1 MSSTTKVGIMTLA
14 AVALLSYLVFV
25 IGDFSLSEKGYNFII
40 SFYSVNGLSKGASV
54 SMSGV
59 KIGKVTSIEFNDDQ
73 VYVHCY
79 ISDKKYYIR
88 RNSSFTISTAGLMG
102 EKYIEIMPTRDYTSP
117 YISDKEVVA
126 GTDPIRMDEL
136 FEKGTQ
142 LIQKLQDLTESARDI
157 ISDPELKENTRVMF
171 RNAAAASENINQV
184 IASLKSKSDNIADNL
199 DKILAN
205 VSQGLDQNREDITKL
220 IKNFRGISEKINK
233 LTGENSGNITEIL
246 ANVKDVTGRLDGLLS
261 KLDKD
266 NKLTNDI
273 RSTIESIRDTS
284 SNAKEITS
292 ELKEL
297 IVDKQVKQKI
307 SMALDDAHKLAQ
319 AVDKVFLNIR
329 QTRVDFKYLL
339 RYSKNEEELLSDINV
354 DIYPSDKGFYRVGI
368 EDVGGEDNFDAMIA
382 KDADTNLIKRAGI
395 ISSKVGLGVDYLI
408 SNDLSLS
415 LDFLDT
421 RDTEIRMK
429 LGYTIAENMKFELR
443 ADNIQ
448 DKSEL
453 NFGLEYKF

>member
-1 MSSTTKVGIMTLA
+1 MNSTTKVGIMTLA
-14 AVALLSYLVFV
+14 AVALLSYLVFI
-25 IGDFSLSEKGYNFII
+25 IGDFSFSEKGYNFII

-59 KIGKVTSIEFNDDQ
+59 KIGKVTSLEFNDDQ

-79 ISDKKYYIR
+79 VSEKKYYIR

-102 EKYIEIMPTRDYTSP
+102 EKYIEIMPTRDYSSP
-117 YISDKEVVA
+117 YISDNEVVA

-142 LIQKLQDLTESARDI
+142 LVQKLQDLTESARDI
-157 ISDPELKENTRVMF
+157 ISDPELKENTRIVF
-171 RNAAAASENINQV
+171 RNAAAASENINN
-184 IASLKSKSDNIADNL
+184 IINLLRSKSDNIADNL
-199 DKILAN
+199 DKILSN
-205 VSQGLDQNREDITKL
+205 VSQGIEQNKEEITKL
-220 IKNFRGISEKINK
+220 ISNFRQISDKINK
-233 LTGENSGNITEIL
+233 LTGDNSGNITEIL
-246 ANVKDVTGRLDGLLS
+246 TNVKDVTGRLDGLLT

-266 NKLTNDI
+266 DKLTNDI
-273 RSTIESIRDTS
+273 RDTLEAIRDTS
-284 SNAKEITS
+284 TNAKEIS
-292 ELKEL
+292 GELKEL
-297 IVDKQVKQKI
+297 VVDKQVRQKI
-307 SMALDDAHKLAQ
+307 NVALDDAHKLAQ

-339 RYSKNEEELLSDINV
+339 RYSKDEEGLLSDISV
-354 DIYPSDKGFYRVGI
+354 DIYPSDKGFYRIGI
-368 EDVGGEDNFDAMIA
+368 DDVGGEDNFDAMIA
-382 KDADTNLIKRAGI
+382 KDADTNFIKRAGI
-395 ISSKVGLGVDYLI
+395 ISSKVGLGLDYII

-421 RDTEIRMK
+421 RDSEVRLK
-429 LGYTIAENMKFELR
+429 LGYTITENMKFELR

-453 NFGLEYKF
+453 NFGIEYKF

>member
-1 MSSTTKVGIMTLA
+1 MNSTTKVGIMTLA
-14 AVALLSYLVFV
+14 AVALLSYLVFI
-25 IGDFSLSEKGYNFII
+25 IGDFSFSEKGYNFII

-59 KIGKVTSIEFNDDQ
+59 KIGKVTSLEFNDDQ

-79 ISDKKYYIR
+79 VSEKKYYIR

-117 YISDKEVVA
+117 YISDNEVVA

-142 LIQKLQDLTESARDI
+142 LVQKLQDLTESARDI
-157 ISDPELKENTRVMF
+157 ISDPELKENTRIVF
-171 RNAAAASENINQV
+171 RNAAAASENINN
-184 IASLKSKSDNIADNL
+184 IINLLRSKSDNIADNL
-199 DKILAN
+199 DKILSN
-205 VSQGLDQNREDITKL
+205 VSQGIEQNKEEITKL
-220 IKNFRGISEKINK
+220 ISNFRQISDKINK
-233 LTGENSGNITEIL
+233 LTGDNSGNITEIL
-246 ANVKDVTGRLDGLLS
+246 TNVKDVTGRLDGLLT

-266 NKLTNDI
+266 DKLTNDI
-273 RSTIESIRDTS
+273 RDTLEAIRDTS
-284 SNAKEITS
+284 TNAKEIS
-292 ELKEL
+292 GELKEL
-297 IVDKQVKQKI
+297 VVDKQVRQKI
-307 SMALDDAHKLAQ
+307 NVALDDAHKLAQ

-339 RYSKNEEELLSDINV
+339 RYSKDEEGLLSDISV
-354 DIYPSDKGFYRVGI
+354 DIYPSDKGFYRIGI
-368 EDVGGEDNFDAMIA
+368 DDVGGEDNFDAMIA
-382 KDADTNLIKRAGI
+382 KDADTNFVKRAGI
-395 ISSKVGLGVDYLI
+395 ISSKVGLGLDYII

-421 RDTEIRMK
+421 RDSEVRLK
-429 LGYTIAENMKFELR
+429 LGYTITENMKFELR

-453 NFGLEYKF
+453 NFGIEYKF

>member
-339 RYSKNEEELLSDINV
+339 RYSKDEEGLLSDINV

-421 RDTEIRMK
+421 RDTEIRLK

>member
-1 MSSTTKVGIMTLA
+1 MNSTTKVGIMTLV
-14 AVALLSYLVFV
+14 AVVILSYLVFI
-25 IGDFSLSEKGYNFII
+25 IGDFSFSEKGYNFII

-79 ISDKKYYIR
+79 VSDKKYYIR
-88 RNSSFTISTAGLMG
+88 RNSSYTISTAGLMG

-117 YISDKEVVA
+117 YVANGEVVA

-136 FEKGTQ
+136 FEKGTL

-157 ISDPELKENTRVMF
+157 ISDPELKENTRVIF
-171 RNAAAASENINQV
+171 RNAAAASENINEI
-184 IASLKSKSDNIADNL
+184 IASLKNKSDSIADNL
-199 DKILAN
+199 DKILKN
-205 VSQGLDQNREDITKL
+205 VSGGLEKNKEDISKL
-220 IKNFRGISEKINK
+220 IANFRGISEKLNK
-233 LTGENSGNITEIL
+233 LTGDNSGKLTEIIS
-246 ANVKDVTGRLDGLLS
+246 NVSNLTSRLDNVLA

-266 NKLTNDI
+266 NKLTNDL
-273 RSTIESIRDTS
+273 RETVEAIRDTS
-284 SNAKEITS
+284 SNAKEIS
-292 ELKEL
+292 NELKEL
-297 IVDKQVKQKI
+297 VVDKQVRQKI
-307 SMALDDAHKLAQ
+307 DIALDDAHKLAQ

-339 RYSKNEEELLSDINV
+339 RYNKDEKELLSDISV
-354 DIYPSDKGFYRVGI
+354 DIYPSDKGFYRIGI
-368 EDVGGEDNFDAMIA
+368 EDVGGDDNFDAMIA
-382 KDADTNLIKRAGI
+382 KDADTKFIKRAGI
-395 ISSKVGLGVDYLI
+395 ISSKVGLGLDYKI
-408 SNDLSLS
+408 ANDFMIS

-421 RDTEIRMK
+421 RDSEIRMK
-429 LGYTIAENMKFELR
+429 LGYLISENIKFELR

>member
-1 MSSTTKVGIMTLA
+1 MNSTTKVGIMTLA
-14 AVALLSYLVFV
+14 AVALLSYLVFI
-25 IGDFSLSEKGYNFII
+25 IGDFSFSEKGYNFII

-59 KIGKVTSIEFNDDQ
+59 KIGKVTSLEFNDDQ

-79 ISDKKYYIR
+79 VSEKKYYIR

-117 YISDKEVVA
+117 YISDNEVVA

-142 LIQKLQDLTESARDI
+142 LVQKLQDLTESARDI
-157 ISDPELKENTRVMF
+157 ISDPELKENTRIVF
-171 RNAAAASENINQV
+171 RNAAAASENINN
-184 IASLKSKSDNIADNL
+184 IINLLRSKSDNIADNL
-199 DKILAN
+199 DKILSN
-205 VSQGLDQNREDITKL
+205 VSQGIEQNKEEITKL
-220 IKNFRGISEKINK
+220 ISNFRQISDKINK
-233 LTGENSGNITEIL
+233 LTGDNSGNITEIL
-246 ANVKDVTGRLDGLLS
+246 TNVKDVTGRLDGLLT

-266 NKLTNDI
+266 DKLTNDI
-273 RSTIESIRDTS
+273 RDTLEAIRDTS
-284 SNAKEITS
+284 TNAKEIS
-292 ELKEL
+292 GELKEL
-297 IVDKQVKQKI
+297 VVDKQVRQKI
-307 SMALDDAHKLAQ
+307 NVALDDAHKLAQ

-339 RYSKNEEELLSDINV
+339 RYSKDEEGLLSDISV
-354 DIYPSDKGFYRVGI
+354 DIYPSDKGFYRIGI
-368 EDVGGEDNFDAMIA
+368 DDVGGEDNFDAMIA
-382 KDADTNLIKRAGI
+382 KDADTNFIKRAGI
-395 ISSKVGLGVDYLI
+395 ISSKVGLGLDYII

-421 RDTEIRMK
+421 RDSEVRLK
-429 LGYTIAENMKFELR
+429 LGYTITENMKFELR

-453 NFGLEYKF
+453 NFGIEYKF